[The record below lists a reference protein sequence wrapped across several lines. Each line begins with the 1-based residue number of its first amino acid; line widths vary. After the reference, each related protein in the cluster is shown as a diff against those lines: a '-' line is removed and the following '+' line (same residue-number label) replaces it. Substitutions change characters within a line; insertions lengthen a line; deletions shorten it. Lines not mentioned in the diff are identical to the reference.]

1 MDRDIVIRAERL
13 GKKYLIGHLDSRERY
28 VALRDVVTRGAQRL
42 WRKTADLAHGRTPV
56 EGDSVEEFWALRD
69 LDFTVRQGE
78 VLGIIG
84 RNGAGK
90 STLLKVLSRVTIRGR
105 VASLLE
111 VGTGFHPE
119 LTGRENIF
127 LNGAILGMTRAEIR
141 RKFDEIVA
149 FAEVEKFLDTPV
161 KRYSSGMHV
170 RLGFAV
176 AAHLEPEIIVV
187 DEVLAVGDAEFQRK
201 CLGKMS
207 EVAEGGRTVLF
218 VSHNMGAIRSLTR
231 RCLLIDGGRIR
242 ADASTAETVELYLAH
257 AAREVEGGVFNR
269 QTPVPAHR
277 PFHVRRVTTRREAD
291 AAPMNQFDCD
301 QPFLIC
307 VDYVATRRVPGL
319 FGYINLLRADGA
331 MIYEGDSRDVPSNP
345 LEDLAAGEGSLVIKV
360 PPRVLGPG
368 TYQIYLSFRSPFDA
382 AGPEIDTPGIV
393 GQFVVDDTRTLRGNA
408 RNGYLSTI
416 LDWKR
421 AETAPEADDGRQFA
435 IGG

>member
-1 MDRDIVIRAERL
+1 MAHDVVIRAEGL
-13 GKKYLIGHLDSRERY
+13 GKKYLIRHQSQRERY
-28 VALRDVVTRGAQRL
+28 VALRDVLARNAHHL
-42 WRKTADLAHGRTPV
+42 WRRAGELARHNARRMDQPG
-56 EGDSVEEFWALRD
+56 VEEFWALRD
-69 LDFTVRQGE
+69 IDFTVRRGE
-78 VLGIIG
+78 VLGVIG

-90 STLLKVLSRVTIRGR
+90 STLLKILSRITEPSAGRVTIRGR

-149 FAEVEKFLDTPV
+149 FAEVEKFLDTAV

-170 RLGFAV
+170 RLAFAV

-218 VSHNMGAIRSLTR
+218 VSHNMGAIRALTR
-231 RCLLIDGGRIR
+231 RCLLIDAGRVR
-242 ADASTAETVELYLAH
+242 ADTSASEAVEMYLTH
-257 AAREVEGGVFNR
+257 AARAIDGGVFVR
-269 QTPVPAHR
+269 GEPPPAAR
-277 PFHVRRVTTRREAD
+277 PFHVRQVTTRREFD
-291 AAPMNQFDCD
+291 SEPVNQFDCD
-301 QPFLIC
+301 QPFLIR
-307 VDYVATRRVPGL
+307 VDYQATRRVPGL
-319 FGYINLLRADGA
+319 FGYINLLRGDG
-331 MIYEGDSRDVPSNP
+331 MMVYEGDSRDAGSNP
-345 LEDLAAGEGSLVIKV
+345 LDEVGGEDGTLLIKL

-368 TYQIYLSFRSPFDA
+368 TYQIYLSFRSRFDT
-382 AGPEIDTPGIV
+382 AGPIIDAPGIV
-393 GQFVVDDTRTLRGNA
+393 GQFVIDDSRTMLGNA

-416 LDWKR
+416 LDWER
-421 AETAPEADDGRQFA
+421 AEPW
-435 IGG
+435 